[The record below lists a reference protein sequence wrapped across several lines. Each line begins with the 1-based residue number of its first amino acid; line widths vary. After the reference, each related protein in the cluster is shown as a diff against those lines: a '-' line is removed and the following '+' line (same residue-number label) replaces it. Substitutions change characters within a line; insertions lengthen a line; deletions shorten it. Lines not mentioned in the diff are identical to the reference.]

1 MGWYLYLGNGMRSFD
16 WSRDAVSTV
25 APSTASAAREWVSA
39 YLAEHGL
46 SHLQDSV
53 RVVVSE
59 LVTNALVHARTP
71 FTLTLSQSTRTLL
84 VRVEDGSPEA
94 PVLRTPAPMEDTGH
108 GLRLVEALSRDWG
121 HVPGAAG
128 SKVVWASFSKT

>member
-1 MGWYLYLGNGMRSFD
+1 MRSFD
-16 WSRDAVSTV
+16 WSRDAVSSA
-25 APSTASAAREWVSA
+25 APTTAAAARELVST

-46 SHLQDSV
+46 LHLQDSV

-71 FTLTLSQSTRTLL
+71 FTVTLSQSSRTLL
-84 VRVEDGSPEA
+84 LRVEDGSQEP
-94 PVLRTPAPMEDTGH
+94 PVLRTPGPMEDTGH

-121 HVPGAAG
+121 HTPAPAG
-128 SKVVWASFSKT
+128 SKVVWATFSKS